1 MLDAVSLSPL
11 SNTFT
16 HQKFGTLSYHKFQ
29 ASQLFTGTHL
39 LDEQAV
45 LIINS
50 DGVVEEITSV
60 DNAGENIQQLSGIL
74 CPGFINAHCHLELS
88 HLKGVIPEKT
98 GLVDFVFQVVTQ
110 RHFPQEEIED
120 AIQLA
125 ETAMLEAGIV
135 AVGDICNNTHTLAQK
150 KLRRLHYHNFIEV
163 SGWNPSI
170 AQIRLDKSLEYFQQ
184 FKHHFSSHTSLSPHA
199 PYSVSNALWNLLQPY
214 FNQNIITI
222 HNQEAI
228 AENELF
234 IDGSGDFLRMYEMMQ
249 INNDSF
255 SPTGK
260 NSLPSYVEQLSN
272 SKRAIL
278 VHNSFTNEE
287 DMLFAKD
294 HLQSV
299 SFCLCPN
306 ANLYIEE
313 TIPPIDLLRKH
324 KAEIIIGTDS
334 LASNHQLSVLDELKT
349 IHQSFPHIPLQELL
363 QWSTLNGAK
372 ALGMDNALGS
382 FEKGKQPGVLLL
394 HNIDTE
400 PTSTTAVQRL
410 I

>member
-1 MLDAVSLSPL
+1 MLI

-16 HQKFGTLSYHKFQ
+16 SSKFGTLSYHKFQ

-45 LIINS
+45 LITNAN
-50 DGVVEEITSV
+50 GVVEEITSV
-60 DNAGENIQQLSGIL
+60 DNAGENIQQLNGIL

-110 RHFPQEEIED
+110 RYFPQEEIED

-214 FNQNIITI
+214 FAEQVVTI
-222 HNQEAI
+222 HNQETI

-234 IDGSGDFLRMYEMMQ
+234 INGSGDFLRMYEMMQ
-249 INNDSF
+249 ISNDSF

-260 NSLPSYVEQLSN
+260 NSLPSYAEKLTN
-272 SKRAIL
+272 SKSAIL
-278 VHNSFTNEE
+278 VHNSFTCEE
-287 DMLFAKD
+287 DIVFAKKIIP
-294 HLQSV
+294 SV

-306 ANLYIEE
+306 ANLYIEQ

-324 KAEIIIGTDS
+324 QVKIIIGTDS
-334 LASNHQLSVLDELKT
+334 LASNHQLSILDELKT
-349 IHQSFPHIPLQELL
+349 IHQSLPHIPLHELL
-363 QWSTLNGAK
+363 QWATLNGAR
-372 ALGMDNALGS
+372 ALGMENALGS

-394 HNIDTE
+394 QNIDSHLN
-400 PTSTTAVQRL
+400 STTTVQRL
-410 I
+410 LSA

>member
-1 MLDAVSLSPL
+1 M
-11 SNTFT
+11 
-16 HQKFGTLSYHKFQ
+16 SYHKFQ

-45 LIINS
+45 LITNS

-60 DNAGENIQQLSGIL
+60 ENAGENIQQLNGIL

-88 HLKGVIPEKT
+88 HMKGLIPEKT
-98 GLVDFVFQVVTQ
+98 GLVDFVVKVVSQ
-110 RHFPQEEIED
+110 RHFPQEEIDE

-125 ETAMLEAGIV
+125 ETTMLEAGIV
-135 AVGDICNNTHTLAQK
+135 AVGDICNNTNTLPQK
-150 KLRRLHYHNFIEV
+150 KLNRLRYHNFIEV

-170 AQIRLDKSLEYFQQ
+170 AQMRLDKSLDYLQQ
-184 FKHHFSSHTSLSPHA
+184 FKDHFPTHTSLSPHA
-199 PYSVSNALWNLLQPY
+199 PYSVSSALWNLMQPY
-214 FNQNIITI
+214 FNQQIITI

-228 AENELF
+228 AENQLF
-234 IDGSGDFLRMYEMMQ
+234 IDGQGDFLRMYEMMQ

-260 NSLPSYVEQLSN
+260 NSLPSYAEQLSN
-272 SKRAIL
+272 SKRVIL
-278 VHNSFTNEE
+278 VHNSFTHEE
-287 DMLFAKD
+287 DLLFAKD
-294 HLQSV
+294 HLRSV

-324 KAEIIIGTDS
+324 EVEIIIGTDS
-334 LASNHQLSVLDELKT
+334 LASNHQLSILDELKI

-372 ALGMDNALGS
+372 ALGMENELGS

-394 HNIDTE
+394 QNIDAQLSAAAT
-400 PTSTTAVQRL
+400 VQR
-410 I
+410 II